1 MSEAFPRLT
10 QARYRSTSPSDLRYN
25 CVAWAAEDSQHW
37 WQPGFYWPVPA
48 SRDDVGIDALEK
60 AFQSLGYESCLDE
73 SLEPG
78 FEKIALYGFGFF
90 YTHAAR
96 QLANGRWTSNAARI
110 SARGCRRSILCDRR
124 GPEHRISTG
133 IGRKGSGVVFG

>member
-1 MSEAFPRLT
+1 MSEAFPRLA
-10 QARYRSTSPSDLRYN
+10 QSSYRSTSPSDLRYN

-60 AFQSLGYESCLDE
+60 TFQSLGYEPCLDE

-78 FEKIALYGFGFF
+78 FEKVALYGFGFF

-96 QLANGRWTSNAARI
+96 QLANGKWTSKLGKAEDIKHDCPDDVAGGLYGEVVQYMRRARPNA
-110 SARGCRRSILCDRR
+110 
-124 GPEHRISTG
+124 E
-133 IGRKGSGVVFG
+133 

>member
-10 QARYRSTSPSDLRYN
+10 QSSYRSTSPSDLRYN

-60 AFQSLGYESCLDE
+60 AFQSLGYEPCLDE

-78 FEKIALYGFGFF
+78 FEKVALYGFGFF

-96 QLANGRWTSNAARI
+96 QLANGKWTSKLGKAEDIEHDCPDDVAGGLYGEVVQYMRRARPNA
-110 SARGCRRSILCDRR
+110 
-124 GPEHRISTG
+124 E
-133 IGRKGSGVVFG
+133 